1 MAHENGLKMR
11 LTIDTLSS
19 YMLKMKLT
27 TATLSSYMY
36 IRRTKHKCYTS
47 GNVNEIPLT
56 KCQALT
62 TTYQDVGSSILFIRA
77 CDQFSLF
84 DSHNNLH

>member
-1 MAHENGLKMR
+1 MAHENELKMR
-11 LTIDTLSS
+11 LTTDTLSS

-47 GNVNEIPLT
+47 GNVNEIPLS
-56 KCQALT
+56 KFQALN
-62 TTYQDVGSSILFIRA
+62 TTYQDVGSSIIFIA
-77 CDQFSLF
+77 MCDHPS
-84 DSHNNLH
+84 

>member
-1 MAHENGLKMR
+1 MAHENELKMR
-11 LTIDTLSS
+11 LTTNTLSS

-27 TATLSSYMY
+27 IATLSSYMY

-47 GNVNEIPLT
+47 GNVNEISLT

-62 TTYQDVGSSILFIRA
+62 TTYQDVRSSILFIA
-77 CDQFSLF
+77 VCDHPS
-84 DSHNNLH
+84 